1 MSTYTKEDGKKLLR
15 LARESIEEEFSGK
28 KPEILEKLKEKK
40 FQEKRGVFVTLKKK
54 GELRG
59 CIGFPYPSIPLA
71 EAIQQAA
78 KSSAYSD
85 PRFFPLQ
92 KSELK
97 DIEIEISILTLPKKC
112 KPEEIEIGKDG
123 LMCEYNRRSGLLLPQ
138 VAVEWRMSREEFLEA
153 LCEKAGL
160 SSEAWKKP
168 GFRLYKFQAEIFSEK
183 NL

>member
-1 MSTYTKEDGKKLLR
+1 MSTYTKEDGKKFLN
-15 LARESIEEEFSGK
+15 LARGAIEEEFSGK
-28 KPEILEKLKEKK
+28 KPKIYREKK

-59 CIGFPYPSIPLA
+59 CIGFPYPSLPLA
-71 EAIQQAA
+71 EAIIKAA
-78 KSSAYSD
+78 KSAAFSD

-97 DIEIEISILTLPKKC
+97 DIEIEISILTIPEEC
-112 KPEEIEIGKDG
+112 KPEEIEIRKDG

-138 VAVEWRMSREEFLEA
+138 VAVEWKMSKKEFLEA

-160 SSEAWKKP
+160 PKNEWKKP
-168 GFRLYKFQAEIFSEK
+168 GFRLWKFSCQIFSEK